1 MKAKCYARPRVV
13 ALHPEG
19 GAVSLTWGT
28 RPGLF
33 LGLYTP
39 LTGRSWVHTVRG
51 MKSSTKPVPV
61 VAYLRVSTKEQQ
73 RSGLG
78 LEAQEQQVR
87 QLAELIGGEVVRV
100 IVEQGSGA
108 DDDRPGLAEALKLA
122 ARARGVVGVAKL
134 DRLSRDVAKVA
145 ETLKSGA
152 QIRCA
157 DSPNASTLELHL
169 RATIAQEE
177 RRLISERTSQA
188 LQAAQRRGVLLGFA
202 RPGSRR
208 GRSRELAAARA
219 KGSQR
224 AASKAAAIRA
234 DILEEAAPI
243 LAAHEGQSLRKI
255 AAALEAAGV
264 LTAKGRSNW
273 TPASVSR
280 IVSELQS
287 AS

>member
-1 MKAKCYARPRVV
+1 MKPQCHARPRIV
-13 ALHPEG
+13 ARHPEG
-19 GAVSLTWGT
+19 GVLSLTWGR

-33 LGLYTP
+33 LHLYQP
-39 LTGRSWVHTVRG
+39 LNGRSWADTVRG

-87 QLAELIGGEVVRV
+87 QLAEVIGGEVVRV
-100 IVEQGSGA
+100 IVETGSGA
-108 DDDRPGLAEALKLA
+108 DDDRPGLADALKLA
-122 ARARGVVGVAKL
+122 ARTRGVVAVAKL

-145 ETLKSGA
+145 ETLKSGV

-188 LQAAQRRGVLLGFA
+188 LHAAKRRGVLLGFA

-243 LAAHEGQSLRKI
+243 LIANEGQSLRKI
-255 AAALEAAGV
+255 AAALEEAGV

-280 IVSELQS
+280 LVSELQ

>member
-33 LGLYTP
+33 LTLYSS
-39 LTGRSWVHTVRG
+39 LNGRSWVDTVRG

-61 VAYLRVSTKEQQ
+61 VAYLRVSTKEQH

-78 LEAQEQQVR
+78 LEAQEQQVH

-122 ARARGVVGVAKL
+122 ARSRGVVGVAKL

-145 ETLKSGA
+145 ETLKSGV

-188 LQAAQRRGVLLGFA
+188 LHAAKRRGVLLGFA

-243 LAAHEGQSLRKI
+243 LAANEGQSLRKI

-280 IVSELQS
+280 ILAEMQT
-287 AS
+287 A